1 MNNRPDLLTEAT
13 LTRAFKIY
21 LQQIKTP
28 IVTLTPPTTTMTID
42 PSVKQ
47 IRPFV
52 AAAILRNVSFD
63 DKTYKAFI
71 AAQ

>member
-13 LTRAFKIY
+13 LVRTFKIY
-21 LQQIKTP
+21 LEQIQTP
-28 IVTLTPPTTTMTID
+28 ELRLTQPKLSITVD

-52 AAAILRNVSFD
+52 VGAVLRNIRFD
-63 DKTYKAFI
+63 
-71 AAQ
+71 

>member
-13 LTRAFKIY
+13 LVRTFKIY
-21 LQQIKTP
+21 LKQIETP
-28 IVTLTPPTTTMTID
+28 ELKLTAPKLSITVD

-52 AAAILRNVSFD
+52 VGAVLRNIKFD

>member
-13 LTRAFKIY
+13 LVRTFKIY
-21 LQQIKTP
+21 LEQIETP
-28 IVTLTPPTTTMTID
+28 ELKLTPAKLSITVD

-52 AAAILRNVSFD
+52 VGAVLRNITFD
-63 DKTYKAFI
+63 
-71 AAQ
+71 